1 MSNVTQIVTNYAV
14 PTGDFVREWLEE
26 NELSQADLARAMG
39 VSAKHVSKLLAGA
52 SLSPD
57 VALKLELVTGIP
69 ARIWLQ
75 QEATYRA
82 DVARLGLEESLVGE
96 KELAKEF
103 PVSELRKMGVLSSTM
118 LRPGVVLME
127 LMAFFGVGSL
137 DGLRTR
143 TQPVPAFR
151 QDQAHPVKPGS
162 VQAWLRLIELELKS
176 QDPLSVPYDE
186 EKFRALLPQ
195 IRALSV
201 SPPEHFGAKLVEMLA
216 DVGVR
221 LLYVKEVPGVRAHGC
236 TQWYDGNPVITLTL
250 RGKDDGKFWFTA
262 FHEFGHVLLHPRNE
276 VMIQAD
282 AEPATAAEGEADQ
295 FARDSLIP
303 PTVLPALRALKS
315 KSEIRRFASQIGTCP
330 GVVVGR
336 LHHEKLWPHSHG
348 ADLYLRMSIVDE

>member
-1 MSNVTQIVTNYAV
+1 MSNATEIVTDYAV
-14 PTGDFVREWLEE
+14 PTGEYIREWLEE

-39 VSAKHVSKLLAGA
+39 VSAKHVSKLLSGA

-57 VALKLELVTGIP
+57 VALKLEMVTRIP

-82 DVARLGLEESLVGE
+82 DVARLGLEESLIEE
-96 KELAKEF
+96 KALASEF
-103 PVSELRKMGVLSSTM
+103 PIAELRKMGIISSNM
-118 LRPGVVLME
+118 RRPGMVLME

-143 TQPVPAFR
+143 SQPVPAFR

-162 VQAWLRLIELELKS
+162 VQAWLRIIELELKAL
-176 QDPLSVPYDE
+176 DPLQEQYDE
-186 EKFRALLPQ
+186 EKFLTLLPQ

-216 DVGVR
+216 DAGVR
-221 LLYVKEVPGVRAHGC
+221 LLYVKEIPGIRAHGC
-236 TQWYDGNPVITLTL
+236 TQWYEGRPVITLTL
-250 RGKDDGKFWFTA
+250 RGKDDGKFWFTV
-262 FHEFGHVLLHPRNE
+262 FHEFAHVILHRGNE

-282 AEPATAAEGEADQ
+282 GEPATEAESEADE
-295 FARDSLIP
+295 FARNTLIP
-303 PTVLPALRALKS
+303 PTALPALRALKS
-315 KSEIRRFASQIGTCP
+315 KSEIRRFASRIGTCP

-336 LHHEKLWPHSHG
+336 LHHEKLWPHNHG
-348 ADLYLRMSIVDE
+348 ADLYLRMSIVDD

>member
-1 MSNVTQIVTNYAV
+1 MSNVTQIVSDYAV
-14 PTGDFVREWLEE
+14 PTGDFIREWLEE

-57 VALKLELVTGIP
+57 IALKLEFVTGIP

-82 DVARLGLEESLVGE
+82 DVVRLGLEESLTNE
-96 KELAKEF
+96 KELALEF
-103 PVSELRKMGVLSSTM
+103 PIAELRRMGVVSATM
-118 LRPGVVLME
+118 RRPGVVLME

-137 DGLRTR
+137 EGLRTR
-143 TQPVPAFR
+143 SQPVPAFR

-162 VQAWLRLIELELKS
+162 VQAWLRLIELELKAL
-176 QDPLSVPYDE
+176 DPLAEEYNE
-186 EKFRALLPQ
+186 EKFRALLPH

-201 SPPEHFGAKLVEMLA
+201 SPPEHFGSKLVEMLA
-216 DVGVR
+216 GVGVR
-221 LLYVKEVPGVRAHGC
+221 LLYVKEVPGIRAHGC
-236 TQWYDGNPVITLTL
+236 TQWYEGSPVITLTL

-262 FHEFGHVLLHPRNE
+262 FHEFGHVLLHRGNE

-282 AEPATAAEGEADQ
+282 GEPATAAEGEADD
-295 FARDSLIP
+295 FARNALIP
-303 PTVLPALRALKS
+303 PTALPALRILKS
-315 KSEIRRFASQIGTCP
+315 KAEIRRFASQIGTCP

-336 LHHEKLWPHSHG
+336 LHHEKIWPHSHG
-348 ADLYLRMSIVDE
+348 ADLYLRMSIVDD